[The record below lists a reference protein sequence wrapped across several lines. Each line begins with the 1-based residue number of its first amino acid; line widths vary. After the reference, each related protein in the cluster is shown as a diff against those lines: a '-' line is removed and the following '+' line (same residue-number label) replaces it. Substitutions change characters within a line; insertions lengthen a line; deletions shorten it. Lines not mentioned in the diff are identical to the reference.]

1 MRQTTY
7 FAVRPNQTAHETMT
21 VHRAPC
27 TQHAYYETDRACMR
41 VVSARGLLPLPA
53 RGDVELMTVFSRACR
68 APAAGRHGLNSGSSF

>member
-1 MRQTTY
+1 MQQTTY
-7 FAVRPNQTAHETMT
+7 FAVRPNADGARDHD
-21 VHRAPC
+21 RAPR